1 MKPILV
7 LVLAL
12 ILATLTG
19 CQTTE
24 RTQYQTLATV
34 MVSVDAAMTAYGDA
48 VRLGLVDTDDQRTV
62 KQKFDQYKRLE
73 RAALQAA
80 QFDLETASPQQLGL
94 LASQLTLQIA
104 QLLD

>member
-1 MKPILV
+1 MKPLIA
-7 LVLAL
+7 LAL

-19 CQTTE
+19 CETTE

-62 KQKFDQYKRLE
+62 KHEFDQYKRLE
-73 RAALQAA
+73 RA
-80 QFDLETASPQQLGL
+80 ASPQQLGL